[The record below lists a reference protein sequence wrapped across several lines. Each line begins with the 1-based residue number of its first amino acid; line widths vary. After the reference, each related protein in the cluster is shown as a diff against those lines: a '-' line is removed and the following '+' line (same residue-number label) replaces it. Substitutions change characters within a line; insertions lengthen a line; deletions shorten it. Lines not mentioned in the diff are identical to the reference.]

1 MLSGG
6 TSLRNVKLSDVNLS
20 CQPPDLVSFNAPGTT
35 LAREPVTIKPD
46 STFVIDSSDAGVVE
60 DAPFTDTVRVT
71 GSFSGTTAS
80 GKFDETFNVDLGF
93 VVISCTAPNVTW
105 TASLQP

>member
-1 MLSGG
+1 M
-6 TSLRNVKLSDVNLS
+6 SDINLS

-35 LAREPVTIKPD
+35 LATEPVTIKSD
-46 STFVIDSSDAGVVE
+46 STFVIDFSDSGVIE
-60 DAPFTDTVRVT
+60 GTPYTDTIKVT

-80 GKFDETFNVDLGF
+80 GKFEETFSVDLGF

-105 TASLQP
+105 NASRQP